1 MMKFKSTFGKTLCIG
16 LLLSAL
22 TTCASKPSSPDVPIA
37 TGIDDLDAVIR
48 ATSDYLN
55 GRLPGGIK
63 LVFLNFQSQW
73 PDLSEYVIDGLIENT
88 VNDGMFTAVDRQN
101 LALIQQEMNFQF
113 SGEVS
118 DESAQAIGKMLGAQT
133 IVSGAIS
140 QIGNSYRLRVRAIG
154 VETAEIQG
162 QFNRD
167 ITTSAR
173 LGALTANRRPSFPQA
188 SYPAGSG
195 AASSDQPNIEAGGSA
210 SIPEVPQ
217 RGTGTS
223 VYYERFTELRKL
235 DFKFSSS
242 IRGEIVFTP
251 DSKAILAYDRPGNQG
266 YIKLWDVETGSAI
279 RTIREARPFSRMAIS
294 PDGRR
299 FVTAASSNEGNR
311 ILLWDLATGAYRESR
326 GHTGSVNSLAFS
338 PDGNYFISG
347 SSDKTIR
354 IWSADTG
361 QEIRTLAGHTGNGD
375 IGRVLSV
382 SYSPDGRQIVSC
394 SNDKTIKI
402 WDASSG
408 SVIRTI
414 SANCSKVA
422 YCPDGRKIA
431 AVEGSKIH
439 IFDGQNGREL
449 FVLTGHNAHIQAIAF
464 SPDGNRLLSAD
475 DRGLGNSSIIV
486 WDMSSG
492 WELGHMKGNGYNN
505 SLVTSADGKY
515 FAISSYEGKIA
526 IWGEK

>member
-1 MMKFKSTFGKTLCIG
+1 MRNCFFKIFTLI
-16 LLLSAL
+16 LVLSS
-22 TTCASKPSSPDVPIA
+22 CASKPSSLVVDA
-37 TGIDDLDAVIR
+37 TSSVDGLDAAIR
-48 ATSDYLN
+48 AASDYLN
-55 GRLPGGIK
+55 ERLTKGIK
-63 LVFLNFQSQW
+63 LVFLNFQSEW
-73 PDLSEYVIDGLIENT
+73 PDLSEYVIDGLIENI
-88 VNDGMFTAVDRQN
+88 VNDGVFTAVDRQT
-101 LALIQQEMNFQF
+101 LALIQQEMNFQL

-162 QFNRD
+162 QFNHD
-167 ITTSAR
+167 ITASAR
-173 LGALTANRRPSFPQA
+173 LAALAANRRPSLSQA

-195 AASSDQPNIEAGGSA
+195 AAPSGQPNIEAGGSA
-210 SIPEVPQ
+210 SIPEATQ
-217 RGTGTS
+217 RNNGTS
-223 VYYERFTELRKL
+223 GSYERFTELRKL

-251 DSKAILAYDRPGNQG
+251 DSKAILAYDSSGNQG
-266 YIKLWDVETGSAI
+266 YIKLWDVETGSTI
-279 RTIREARPFSRMAIS
+279 RTIREARSFSRMAIS

-361 QEIRTLAGHTGNGD
+361 QEVRTLMGHTEGYG
-375 IGRVLSV
+375 GVLSV

-394 SNDKTIKI
+394 SSYDKTIRF
-402 WDASSG
+402 WNVSNG
-408 SVIRTI
+408 SLILTI

-449 FVLTGHNAHIQAIAF
+449 FVLTGHNANIQAIAF

-475 DRGLGNSSIIV
+475 NRGLGSSSLIV

-505 SLVTSADGKY
+505 SLITSADGKY